1 VYFPI
6 ERVRRADDRQ
16 IMRLTGDIDLAVADD
31 LRFALTAAL
40 TGTKLSELIVDL
52 SAVAFLDCAGITAIL
67 DGRRAAAENAKRY
80 DVVHAHGSVH
90 RVLDHRCPVVPGLH
104 GPGQ

>member
-1 VYFPI
+1 MYFPL

-40 TGTKLSELIVDL
+40 TGTKFSELDRRPFGGDL
-52 SAVAFLDCAGITAIL
+52 PRL
-67 DGRRAAAENAKRY
+67 RR
-80 DVVHAHGSVH
+80 HH
-90 RVLDHRCPVVPGLH
+90 RAP
-104 GPGQ
+104 